1 MDGVRLVAIQLD
13 NWKSFGRVPTRNV
26 IHLAPLTILVGPNA
40 SGKSNALDALR
51 FLQGAAFGHPLGDV
65 LRGRSEGGREIWPGI
80 RGGVVEASRS
90 GQHAFALWTCWE
102 GVLAP
107 GSSERVTHLLHVDTD
122 DDVSVVREALYK
134 GRNEEEYFFHTH
146 ASALGQKVGRN
157 AGGGINV
164 VLRTDDGAKSLPTML
179 SGASSLLGQVRAI
192 STTTEGAVATA
203 REVQSAMRRAI
214 FLDIQPAKMRDYR
227 PINGGQLGTSGEN
240 ISPVLQALHQQPE
253 RLQDVLDWLSELCAP
268 AVKEIAF
275 DETQLREVMMFL
287 VEAGGARISAR
298 SMSDGTLRFLGLV
311 TALLTSEPGTLLV
324 LEEPDAGLHPSR
336 IHLLAELLERVTR
349 ERRIQVVATTHSP
362 TLLAHLSEASLK
374 DVVAF
379 GRDADSGVTVCSR
392 LADLEHFDELKES
405 DHLERLISTGWM
417 ERAL

>member
-13 NWKSFGRVPTRNV
+13 NWKSFGSVSTRNV
-26 IHLAPLTILVGPNA
+26 INLAPLTILVGPNA

-51 FLQGAAFGHPLGDV
+51 FLQGAAFGHSFGDV

-90 GQHAFALWTCWE
+90 GQHDFALWTRWE
-102 GVLAP
+102 GVLGP
-107 GSSERVTHLLHVDTD
+107 GSSERVTHLLHVDTGG
-122 DDVSVVREALYK
+122 DVSAVKELLYK
-134 GRNEEEYFFHTH
+134 GESPEDYLLSTH
-146 ASALGQKVGRN
+146 APA
-157 AGGGINV
+157 
-164 VLRTDDGAKSLPTML
+164 RTFY
-179 SGASSLLGQVRAI
+179 SSLGHVPALIDVG
-192 STTTEGAVATA
+192 STTAGAEATATA

-240 ISPVLQALHQQPE
+240 ISPVLQSLRQQPE
-253 RLQDVLDWLSELCAP
+253 RLQDIVDWLSELCAP

-287 VEAGGARISAR
+287 VEAGGAKISAR

-336 IHLLAELLERVTR
+336 IHLLAELLERVTQGG
-349 ERRIQVVATTHSP
+349 RIQVLATTHSP

-379 GRDADSGVTVCSR
+379 GRDADSGVTVCTR
-392 LADLEHFDELKES
+392 LADLEHFDELRES